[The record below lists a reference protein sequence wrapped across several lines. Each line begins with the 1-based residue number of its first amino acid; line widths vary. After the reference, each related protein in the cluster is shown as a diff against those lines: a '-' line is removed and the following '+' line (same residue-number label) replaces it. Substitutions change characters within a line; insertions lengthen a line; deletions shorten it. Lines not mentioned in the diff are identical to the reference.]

1 MEREKKTNS
10 EYIIDA
16 LRTGRELRS
25 PEITRKVAEDSGKN
39 IKIQD
44 IASILAKLSNSE
56 KCDLG
61 FFIQKKKT
69 HKGYTYS
76 LVQEAME
83 LPAEALYDLTRK
95 TGKNRHTLEQLIA
108 DHPELKKHIKS
119 SRLKNRTIKQP
130 TKRGRKPANASAS
143 EARHTQGSRFTAEI
157 GSPDQTLQVLIARL
171 IEEIS
176 DQGGLNINVNLT
188 VRFAGIDTSEPS

>member
-10 EYIIDA
+10 EFIIDA
-16 LRTGRELRS
+16 LYTGQELKN
-25 PEITRKVAEDSGKN
+25 PKITRKVTKHSHKNNNTEDSGKN

-76 LVQEAME
+76 LVPDAVN

-95 TGKNRHTLEQLIA
+95 TG
-108 DHPELKKHIKS
+108 
-119 SRLKNRTIKQP
+119 
-130 TKRGRKPANASAS
+130 
-143 EARHTQGSRFTAEI
+143 
-157 GSPDQTLQVLIARL
+157 
-171 IEEIS
+171 
-176 DQGGLNINVNLT
+176 
-188 VRFAGIDTSEPS
+188 

>member
-10 EYIIDA
+10 EFIIDA
-16 LRTGRELRS
+16 LHTGQELRS

-76 LVQEAME
+76 LVPDAVN

-95 TGKNRHTLEQLIA
+95 TGKNRYTLEHIITE
-108 DHPELKKHIKS
+108 HPELKKYVKS
-119 SRLKNRTIKQP
+119 SRLKTRTVKQSS
-130 TKRGRKPANASAS
+130 KRGRKPAATSAS
-143 EARHTQGSRFTAEI
+143 ETRPIRTSGTAAEN
-157 GSPDQTLQVLIARL
+157 GAADQTLQALIAKL
-171 IEEIS
+171 VEEVS

>member
-10 EYIIDA
+10 EFIIDA
-16 LRTGRELRS
+16 LHTGRELRS

-61 FFIQKKKT
+61 FFIQKQKT

-76 LVQEAME
+76 LVPDAVN

-95 TGKNRHTLEQLIA
+95 TGKNRYTLEHIIA
-108 DHPELKKHIKS
+108 EHPELKRYVKS
-119 SRLKNRTIKQP
+119 SRMKNRTVKQSS
-130 TKRGRKPANASAS
+130 KRARKPAAASAS
-143 EARHTQGSRFTAEI
+143 EARQTRISGNAAEN
-157 GSPDQTLQVLIARL
+157 GPSDQALQALIARL
-171 IEEIS
+171 IEEVS
-176 DQGGLNINVNLT
+176 YQGGLNINVNLT

>member
-10 EYIIDA
+10 EFIIDA
-16 LRTGRELRS
+16 LHTGQELRS
-25 PEITRKVAEDSGKN
+25 PEITRKVAEDSGKS

-76 LVQEAME
+76 LVPDAVN

-95 TGKNRHTLEQLIA
+95 TGKNRYTLEHIIA
-108 DHPELKKHIKS
+108 EHPDLKKYVKS
-119 SRLKNRTIKQP
+119 SRLKNRTVKQSS
-130 TKRGRKPANASAS
+130 KRGRKPAPASAS
-143 EARHTQGSRFTAEI
+143 EARQILVSGTAAEN
-157 GSPDQTLQVLIARL
+157 GTADQTLQALIARL
-171 IEEIS
+171 IEEVS